1 MTESVCAVL
10 AGRCGADVVA
20 TDLQKD
26 MCKDTI
32 KAIKDIGRSVEFVP
46 CDVRDR
52 TSVDDAVKEVEK

>member
-1 MTESVCAVL
+1 M
-10 AGRCGADVVA
+10 VA
-20 TDLQKD
+20 TDLDKG

-32 KAIKDIGRSVEFVP
+32 KAIRDIGRVVEFVQ